1 MIWVDVIVVLILFF
15 SFVAGL
21 KGGAVNG
28 FFSLLTLIVAI
39 PVAGTFYGFLASY
52 LSFLP
57 GEDWGNF
64 LGFLIT
70 FIVASIILSLIFW
83 IPRHF
88 INFAWN
94 SGCLFSLLG
103 GIFTLANA
111 ALGLTVIVILF
122 GTFPV
127 IPWLNNLF
135 ADTTILSWLV
145 ERLGFIRY
153 LLLPVVFQ
161 STPPTY

>member
-28 FFSLLTLIVAI
+28 FFSLLTLIIAI

-57 GEDWGNF
+57 GEDWSNF
-64 LGFLIT
+64 LGFLGT
-70 FIVASIILSLIFW
+70 FIVVSIILSLIFW

-88 INFAWN
+88 TNFAWN
-94 SGCLFSLLG
+94 SGCLFRLIG
-103 GIFTLANA
+103 GVFILVNA
-111 ALGLTVIVILF
+111 ATGLTLIVILF
-122 GTFPV
+122 RTFPV

-145 ERLGFIRY
+145 RRLDFIGY
-153 LLLPVVFQ
+153 LLPVVFQ
-161 STPPTY
+161 SIPPTY